1 MNKSEAVIIRFW
13 GTRGSIPTPGVNTVL
28 YGGNTTCIEIK
39 SPSSLIVLD
48 GGTGIKA
55 LGNEIINHY
64 NEKNIKLFI
73 THPHWDH
80 IQGMPFFSPLY
91 DPRYHIEIYGPKTN
105 DKSIKELL
113 GIQMNS
119 LFFPV
124 RQNELLADIKYYDV
138 KEGDELSFLDFS
150 VLSKFVNHP
159 VITLGYCL
167 KFKSGKICFTGDH
180 EPYENFF
187 HNEDTQIIKI
197 KEIMTQKLL
206 KFIEGSDFLIME
218 AQFNEDDYGR
228 KAGWGHCSY
237 YKAIEIAYKAG
248 VKNLIITHY
257 DPNYTDDYLMNIE
270 TQLKTY
276 IHDNLNGSLSL
287 QFAREGNAV
296 IL

>member
-1 MNKSEAVIIRFW
+1 MNKSDAVIIRFW

-28 YGGNTTCIEIK
+28 YGGNTVCIEVR

-80 IQGMPFFSPLY
+80 IQGIPFFLPMY
-91 DPRYHIEIYGPKTN
+91 DPRYKIEIYGPKTN

-124 RQNELLADIKYYDV
+124 RQSELLADIKYFDV
-138 KEGDELSFLDFS
+138 KESDLLNFLDFS
-150 VLSKFVNHP
+150 VQAKFVNHP
-159 VITLGYCL
+159 VITLGYSL
-167 KFKSGKICFTGDH
+167 QFKSGKICFTGDH

-197 KEIMTQKLL
+197 KEIMTRKLIS
-206 KFIEGSDFLIME
+206 FIEGADYLIME
-218 AQFNEDDYGR
+218 AQFNEEDYSR

-237 YKAIEIAYKAG
+237 YKAIEIAYKAR
-248 VKNLIITHY
+248 VKNLVFIHY
-257 DPNYTDDYLMNIE
+257 DPNYTDDYLMNVE

-276 IHDNLNGSLSL
+276 IHDNLNSSFSL
-287 QFAREGNAV
+287 QFAREGNAI